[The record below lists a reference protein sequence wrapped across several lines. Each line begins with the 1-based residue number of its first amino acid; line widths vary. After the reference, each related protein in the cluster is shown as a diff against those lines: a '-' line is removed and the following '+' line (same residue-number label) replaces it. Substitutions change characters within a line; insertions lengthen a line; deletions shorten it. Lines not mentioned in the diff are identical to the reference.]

1 LLFVDRVGLCC
12 LFVQDGSDSS
22 DQEDEKTTIKAKYRL
37 FQSILVIVQTVL
49 GEVADM
55 EEGIRK

>member
-1 LLFVDRVGLCC
+1 MVCLTVCC
-12 LFVQDGSDSS
+12 LQEGSDSS

-37 FQSILVIVQTVL
+37 LQSILVIVQKVL

-55 EEGIRK
+55 EEGLRK